1 MAGRSACS
9 ARQFVA
15 SIDGSKEEAPDGGKL
30 TREIATKSLD
40 VWNGPGL
47 RKPPSRKVP
56 FEVICLAEAVL
67 TGAFAKA
74 YLVVGGEGW
83 KLRKFYTEDGLTHQ
97 LVHADKV
104 EILTIEAFV
113 VRAYQGKF

>member
-40 VWNGPGL
+40 VWNGTGL
-47 RKPPSRKVP
+47 RKPAKGGLYSRAPEKRAGETCRRKARIMKP
-56 FEVICLAEAVL
+56 ISQLSAVVFWIVL
-67 TGAFAKA
+67 LFTF
-74 YLVVGGEGW
+74 VG
-83 KLRKFYTEDGLTHQ
+83 
-97 LVHADKV
+97 
-104 EILTIEAFV
+104 
-113 VRAYQGKF
+113 